1 MKLKKDLP
9 RLLVICRDDVVRSE
23 LVMLLSGYGYYV
35 DYEDNVKDGLK
46 RFIQTKHMIV
56 ILDKKALPKDEKNLM
71 SRFTVYQRNPIILV
85 AAQHGDEK
93 DMVRYLKSGVYDL
106 IHLPLE
112 VERLDFV
119 LQRLVDHSSLNFKYE
134 FLKILVV
141 IAGMTI
147 PLLILFA
154 AFLMGK

>member
-9 RLLVICRDDVVRSE
+9 RLLVICRDYNVRHE

-46 RFIQTKHMIV
+46 RFIQTKHVIV
-56 ILDKKALPKDEKNLM
+56 IMDKKALPKEETNLM
-71 SRFTVYQRNPIILV
+71 SRFMVYQRNPIILV
-85 AAQHGDEK
+85 AVEREDEK

-106 IHLPLE
+106 ILLPLE

-119 LQRLVDHSSLNFKYE
+119 LQRLVDHSNLNFKFE